1 MKKTAIAIALAALL
15 SACATGQKDL
25 PVSSLRF
32 DYVTSGGRE
41 LGLVRA
47 FDDGAHTALQFN
59 VDLPRELQVFD
70 AKGQPLAYQQVGQT
84 AVLPGLYSPLRVQI
98 GQRAATVEATKEL
111 QPTVTQEPL
120 QQTHSDATVAPTAP
134 ADQAA
139 EIARLRA
146 ELAQA
151 HATIAQL
158 RDAGHVHGSS
168 KARQEPAKQQQQE
181 VQGEPQLFSFAFN
194 SADFSGHVEEAAAL
208 LPAAQVAKTITV
220 HGYTDSP
227 VIDVPNRRIALARA
241 MAARKFLM
249 EHGIAPEKIKVR
261 FSAAGNFVADNTTA
275 AGRSQNRRV
284 EIRMAY

>member
-15 SACATGQKDL
+15 SACATGPKDP

-47 FDDGAHTALQFN
+47 FADGAHTALQFN

-70 AKGQPLAYQQVGQT
+70 AKGQLLAYQQVGQT

-111 QPTVTQEPL
+111 QPSSTGEPL
-120 QQTHSDATVAPTAP
+120 QQDQAGHTQAPTAP
-134 ADQAA
+134 GDQAA
-139 EIARLRA
+139 EIARLRT
-146 ELAQA
+146 ELQQA
-151 HATIAQL
+151 NATIAKL
-158 RDAGHVHGSS
+158 RGAGHVQSPS
-168 KARQEPAKQQQQE
+168 KASQEPAKQLQPE
-181 VQGEPQLFSFAFN
+181 VQGEAQLLAFAFN
-194 SADFSGHVEEAAAL
+194 SADFSAHEGEAAAL
-208 LPAAQVAKTITV
+208 VPAAKVAKTITV

-227 VIDVPNRRIALARA
+227 VIDVANRRIALARA

-249 EHGIAPEKIKVR
+249 EHGIPAEKIKVR
-261 FSAAGNFVADNTTA
+261 FSSAGNFVADNTTDS
-275 AGRSQNRRV
+275 GRAQNRRV

>member
-98 GQRAATVEATKEL
+98 GQREAPKDPPPR
-111 QPTVTQEPL
+111 QPPPHPTPDTRTPEQVLGLVT
-120 QQTHSDATVAPTAP
+120 
-134 ADQAA
+134 
-139 EIARLRA
+139 
-146 ELAQA
+146 
-151 HATIAQL
+151 
-158 RDAGHVHGSS
+158 
-168 KARQEPAKQQQQE
+168 
-181 VQGEPQLFSFAFN
+181 
-194 SADFSGHVEEAAAL
+194 
-208 LPAAQVAKTITV
+208 
-220 HGYTDSP
+220 GYTQD
-227 VIDVPNRRIALARA
+227 DLKTAYRRESQKLHPDKWAGKPEAIQQA
-241 MAARKFLM
+241 MEAEFKA
-249 EHGIAPEKIKVR
+249 V
-261 FSAAGNFVADNTTA
+261 
-275 AGRSQNRRV
+275 QQ
-284 EIRMAY
+284 AYKQLKKQ

>member
-98 GQRAATVEATKEL
+98 GQRA
-111 QPTVTQEPL
+111 
-120 QQTHSDATVAPTAP
+120 HDVALDQLIDHRGHQGTA
-134 ADQAA
+134 A
-139 EIARLRA
+139 
-146 ELAQA
+146 
-151 HATIAQL
+151 
-158 RDAGHVHGSS
+158 
-168 KARQEPAKQQQQE
+168 
-181 VQGEPQLFSFAFN
+181 N
-194 SADFSGHVEEAAAL
+194 SHPG
-208 LPAAQVAKTITV
+208 TIT
-220 HGYTDSP
+220 TNP
-227 VIDVPNRRIALARA
+227 L
-241 MAARKFLM
+241 
-249 EHGIAPEKIKVR
+249 
-261 FSAAGNFVADNTTA
+261 
-275 AGRSQNRRV
+275 
-284 EIRMAY
+284 

>member
-1 MKKTAIAIALAALL
+1 M
-15 SACATGQKDL
+15 
-25 PVSSLRF
+25 
-32 DYVTSGGRE
+32 
-41 LGLVRA
+41 
-47 FDDGAHTALQFN
+47 
-59 VDLPRELQVFD
+59 
-70 AKGQPLAYQQVGQT
+70 
-84 AVLPGLYSPLRVQI
+84 
-98 GQRAATVEATKEL
+98 
-111 QPTVTQEPL
+111 
-120 QQTHSDATVAPTAP
+120 
-134 ADQAA
+134 
-139 EIARLRA
+139 
-146 ELAQA
+146 
-151 HATIAQL
+151 
-158 RDAGHVHGSS
+158 
-168 KARQEPAKQQQQE
+168 
-181 VQGEPQLFSFAFN
+181 QGEPQLFSFAFN

>member
-15 SACATGQKDL
+15 SACATGQNEL

-111 QPTVTQEPL
+111 QPTGTQEPL
-120 QQTHSDATVAPTAP
+120 QQDRSDATQAPTAP

-151 HATIAQL
+151 HATIVQL
-158 RDAGHVHGSS
+158 RDAGRVQGSS
-168 KARQEPAKQQQQE
+168 KARQEPANQLQQE
-181 VQGEPQLFSFAFN
+181 VQGEPQRFSFAFN
-194 SADFSGHVEEAAAL
+194 SADFRGHVEEAAVL

-227 VIDVPNRRIALARA
+227 VSDAPNRRIALARA
-241 MAARKFLM
+241 MAARKFFV

-261 FSAAGNFVADNTTA
+261 FSAAGNFVTDNTTA
-275 AGRSQNRRV
+275 AGRFQNRRV

>member
-47 FDDGAHTALQFN
+47 FDDGAYTALQFN

-120 QQTHSDATVAPTAP
+120 QQTHSDATEAPTAP

-151 HATIAQL
+151 QATIAQL
-158 RDAGHVHGSS
+158 REAAHVQSSS
-168 KARQEPAKQQQQE
+168 KARQEPNKQLQQE

-194 SADFSGHVEEAAAL
+194 SADFSGHVEEAVAL

-220 HGYTDSP
+220 HGYTDSS
-227 VIDVPNRRIALARA
+227 VSDVPNRRIALARA

>member
-15 SACATGQKDL
+15 SACATGPKDP

-111 QPTVTQEPL
+111 QPSGAGKPL
-120 QQTHSDATVAPTAP
+120 QQDQAGHAHAPTAP

-146 ELAQA
+146 ELQQA
-151 HATIAQL
+151 NATIAKL
-158 RDAGHVHGSS
+158 RGAGHVKSPS
-168 KARQEPAKQQQQE
+168 KPSQEPAKQLQHE
-181 VQGEPQLFSFAFN
+181 AQGEAQLFAFAFN
-194 SADFSGHVEEAAAL
+194 SADFSGHEEEAAAL
-208 LPAAQVAKTITV
+208 VPAAKVAKTITV

-227 VIDVPNRRIALARA
+227 VIDVANRRIALARA

-249 EHGIAPEKIKVR
+249 EHGIAAEKIKVR
-261 FSAAGNFVADNTTA
+261 FSSAGNFVADNTTDS
-275 AGRSQNRRV
+275 GRAQNRRV